1 MVDIGTLYSDIRS
14 LILQFAQE
22 KLVSGANIKTVNN
35 QSILGSGNISV
46 SGGGGGL
53 SIDDVYPIGS
63 IYMSVNSTSPATLF
77 GGTWEQLKDK
87 FLLGCGDSYSNGST
101 GGSATVSLTQS
112 QMPRHTHIQN
122 SHTHT
127 QNPHAHK
134 LPHYSTSGTTTAY
147 TVGWSSQKTIDA
159 SGVIRDTTATNKDA
173 TATNKYAGGTGSA
186 QSESDGSAHE
196 NMPPYLSVYMWK
208 RTE

>member
-1 MVDIGTLYSDIRS
+1 MSTIANLYADVKTLCQQWFYTKNEVDTALNS
-14 LILQFAQE
+14 LVDTIY
-22 KLVSGANIKTVNN
+22 LV
-35 QSILGSGNISV
+35 
-46 SGGGGGL
+46 
-53 SIDDVYPIGS
+53 GS
-63 IYMSVNSTSPATLF
+63 IYMSVNSTSPQTLF
-77 GGTWEQLKDK
+77 GGTWVQIKDT
-87 FLLGCGDSYSNGST
+87 FLLSCGDTYSNGST

-159 SGVIRDTTATNKDA
+159 DGVIRNTTATNKDA
-173 TATNKYAGGTGSA
+173 TATNKYTGGTGSE
-186 QSESDGSAHE
+186 QSESNGSAHE
-196 NMPPYLSVYMWK
+196 NMPPYLTVYMWK
-208 RTE
+208 RTA